1 MSRGSDVMAQ
11 VSRKSSVVMSEAGEL
26 KFEEAEEL
34 DEGEMKEVIIYLPP
48 SQDDFDSEVAR
59 SEKYPFYVPNE
70 ALHPCGAG
78 TSCVLKDSPQ
88 DLRVEMRPACYDSK
102 GPLYAYSMRELGC
115 KAEKRSLL
123 NEILFRAPREM
134 EPSVGPFL
142 DGHAIKSFPPREGKV
157 FSTKLFS
164 VLALSLQDKKLNSKH
179 RNESFCGKSCLN
191 EVTNPNL
198 NPTVYETCFK
208 LNSSTG
214 NDINFERCKVEIKN
228 LSVNKNGADSIN
240 SNVSKHSA
248 RSPWFNGLFNKKVT
262 FGGLVFISFS
272 LLGYYSIIRIQ

>member
-1 MSRGSDVMAQ
+1 MSRGSDVMAH
-11 VSRKSSVVMSEAGEL
+11 VSRKSSLVMSEAGEL

-78 TSCVLKDSPQ
+78 TIKDSPQ
-88 DLRVEMRPACYDSK
+88 DLQMEMRPACYDSK
-102 GPLYAYSMRELGC
+102 GSLYASSMRELGC

-123 NEILFRAPREM
+123 NEILFIAPRQM
-134 EPSVGPFL
+134 EPSVGSFS
-142 DGHAIKSFPPREGKV
+142 DGHVINSFSPKEGKV
-157 FSTKLFS
+157 LSTKLFS
-164 VLALSLQDKKLNSKH
+164 TLVHSGQDKKLNSKD
-179 RNESFCGKSCLN
+179 RNESFCAKSCLN
-191 EVTNPNL
+191 KVTDPNL
-198 NPTVYETCFK
+198 NSTVYETCFK
-208 LNSSTG
+208 FNSSTG
-214 NDINFERCKVEIKN
+214 DDINIERSKV
-228 LSVNKNGADSIN
+228 DSIN

-262 FGGLVFISFS
+262 FGGLVFISLS
-272 LLGYYSIIRIQ
+272 LLGYYNIIRI

>member
-11 VSRKSSVVMSEAGEL
+11 ISRKSSVVMSEAGEL

-59 SEKYPFYVPNE
+59 SEKYPFYDPNE
-70 ALHPCGAG
+70 ALRPCGAG
-78 TSCVLKDSPQ
+78 TSCVLKDLPQ
-88 DLRVEMRPACYDSK
+88 DLREEMRPACYDSK
-102 GPLYAYSMRELGC
+102 GPLYTYSMRELGC
-115 KAEKRSLL
+115 KAGKRSLL

-134 EPSVGPFL
+134 EPSVRSFS
-142 DGHAIKSFPPREGKV
+142 DGHVIKSFSPREGKV
-157 FSTKLFS
+157 PTTNLFS
-164 VLALSLQDKKLNSKH
+164 VLAHSGQDKKLNSKH
-179 RNESFCGKSCLN
+179 RNESFCAKSCLN

-198 NPTVYETCFK
+198 NQTVNETCFK
-208 LNSSTG
+208 LNFSAG
-214 NDINFERCKVEIKN
+214 DNIQFERCKVEIKN
-228 LSVNKNGADSIN
+228 LSENKTGSGNIN

-262 FGGLVFISFS
+262 FGGLVIISFS

>member
-1 MSRGSDVMAQ
+1 MAQ
-11 VSRKSSVVMSEAGEL
+11 VSRKSSVVMSETGEL

-78 TSCVLKDSPQ
+78 TSCVLKDPPQ
-88 DLRVEMRPACYDSK
+88 DLRKEMRPACYDSK
-102 GPLYAYSMRELGC
+102 GRLYSCSMREVGC

-123 NEILFRAPREM
+123 SEILFRAPREM
-134 EPSVGPFL
+134 EPSVRSFS
-142 DGHAIKSFPPREGKV
+142 DGHVIKSFSPREGKV
-157 FSTKLFS
+157 PSRNLFS
-164 VLALSLQDKKLNSKH
+164 VLAHSGQGKKVNSKH
-179 RNESFCGKSCLN
+179 RNERFCAKSCLN

-198 NPTVYETCFK
+198 NPTVDETCFK
-208 LNSSTG
+208 LNSSAG
-214 NDINFERCKVEIKN
+214 DNKKFERCKVEIKN
-228 LSVNKNGADSIN
+228 LSENKNGSDNIN

-248 RSPWFNGLFNKKVT
+248 RSPWFNGFVNKKVT
-262 FGGLVFISFS
+262 FGGLVFIGLS
-272 LLGYYSIIRIQ
+272 LLGYYNIIRIQ